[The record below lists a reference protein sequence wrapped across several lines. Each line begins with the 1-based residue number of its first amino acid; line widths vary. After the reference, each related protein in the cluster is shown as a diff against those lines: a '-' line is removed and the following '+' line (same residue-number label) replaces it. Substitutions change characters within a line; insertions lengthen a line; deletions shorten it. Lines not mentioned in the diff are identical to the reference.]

1 MSNLPPGSSDDP
13 LAPWNKSDKL
23 CRYCDAEDLR
33 DILYEQVLQDEE
45 CADDCIDER
54 VEELLSA
61 QPLCKDCAKEEY
73 YDYDD
78 DNDY

>member
-1 MSNLPPGSSDDP
+1 MSNIPVGSDNDP

-23 CRYCDAEDLR
+23 CRHCDSEHLR
-33 DILYEQVLQDEE
+33 DIIYQQVVDTEDCE
-45 CADDCIDER
+45 DDCIDER
-54 VEELLSA
+54 VEELLSQ

-78 DNDY
+78 DY

>member
-1 MSNLPPGSSDDP
+1 M
-13 LAPWNKSDKL
+13 
-23 CRYCDAEDLR
+23 
-33 DILYEQVLQDEE
+33 DEE

-54 VEELLSA
+54 VEELLSV

-78 DNDY
+78 DDDY

>member
-1 MSNLPPGSSDDP
+1 MSNVPVGSDNDP

-23 CRYCDAEDLR
+23 CRQCDSEHLR
-33 DILYEQVLQDEE
+33 DIIYQQVVDTEE
-45 CADDCIDER
+45 CEDDCIDER
-54 VEELLSA
+54 VEELLSQ

-78 DNDY
+78 DY